1 MKKNTIF
8 NILWNIDL
16 FMAGVCIMVLV
27 SVTVAGVF
35 ARYVMNAPFV
45 WLEEIQF
52 ILTVQAAF
60 WGASVAFKK
69 AGHISIEVIVDS
81 FPKKIR
87 GIIDLIIM
95 AVVFACLIFL
105 VKQQITRSI
114 SLYMSQRKT
123 NILNFPAYLN
133 YIVVSLACVSMI
145 IHHAIYN
152 YKKYF
157 QKQTEEKGN

>member
-1 MKKNTIF
+1 MKKNAIT

-16 FMAGVCIMVLV
+16 FMSGICIMVLV
-27 SVTVAGVF
+27 IITVAGVF

-69 AGHISIEVIVDS
+69 AGHVSIEVIVDS
-81 FPKKIR
+81 FPKKLRFIVE
-87 GIIDLIIM
+87 LIIM
-95 AVVFACLIFL
+95 VVVFACLIFL

-114 SLYMSQRKT
+114 SLFMSQRKT

-133 YIVVSLACVSMI
+133 YIVVSIACIFMI

-152 YKKYF
+152 FKKYF
-157 QKQTEEKGN
+157 WKQTEKEGN